1 MSVDLKQTE
10 LDMRSFIQAHQLAS
24 PLLGMDEETES
35 LAAVESEETP
45 ALANLKNEI
54 GDSFD
59 ATLKLHC
66 ETAIANYL
74 NYLEHEQG
82 CLEKDETIE
91 KLTQIQNRVISTLD
105 THVRYLDHDVRVLD
119 ECRTACT
126 CCYVVP
132 TYIVEKMQQIDA
144 IREQILDID
153 VFEEE
158 KAPAEIEQAAV
169 YFAVEQEP
177 LISIYTANNNK
188 QLPGQFITSN
198 HSPHSFIDSTA
209 QKALDGARDVH
220 QFWLNAYGL
229 SSYDGQGSEIKSTI
243 HYGIGYANALW
254 NGKQMIYGDGNDVVQ
269 NLTELSII
277 GHEFGHA
284 VTGNKLYY
292 RGESGALN
300 EHLSDVW
307 GSLVLQ
313 FKNEQT
319 VDQASWL
326 IGEGVI
332 KIGNQSYPLR
342 SMKEPGNAYNSPIIG
357 KDPQPDH
364 YTDRYVGDKDGG
376 GVHINS
382 GIPNKAFYLFASAQ
396 GGYAWQKAGLLWFLT
411 LKTDNLLKPNCTM
424 NEFAHATIS
433 TAIKHFPTDLQ
444 MHQDLI
450 QAWKA
455 VGLA

>member
-1 MSVDLKQTE
+1 MTVDLKQTE
-10 LDMRSFIQAHQLAS
+10 SDIRLFIQAHQLTPLQLIDEGAESVAS
-24 PLLGMDEETES
+24 AEAEEM
-35 LAAVESEETP
+35 P
-45 ALANLKNEI
+45 ALTNLKNEL

-59 ATLKLHC
+59 ATLKMHC
-66 ETAIANYL
+66 ETAIASYL
-74 NYLEHEQG
+74 NQLEQEDF
-82 CLEKDETIE
+82 LEKDEALE
-91 KLTQIQNRVISTLD
+91 RLACIQERVISTLE

-119 ECRTACT
+119 ECRTSCT

-144 IREQILDID
+144 IREQTLDINAL
-153 VFEEE
+153 EEE
-158 KAPAEIEQAAV
+158 EVPAEIKQAAA
-169 YFAVEQEP
+169 YFAVGQEP
-177 LISIYTANNNK
+177 LISIYTAHNSTE
-188 QLPGQFITSN
+188 LPGQFVTSN
-198 HSPHSFIDSTA
+198 YSPNPSIDSTA

-220 QFWLNAYGL
+220 LFWLNAYGL
-229 SSYDGQGSEIKSTI
+229 SSYDGKGSEIKSTV
-243 HYGIGYANALW
+243 HYGVGYANALW

-284 VTGNKLYY
+284 ITGNKLNYE
-292 RGESGALN
+292 GESGALN

-313 FKNEQT
+313 FKNGQT
-319 VDQASWL
+319 ADQASWL

-332 KIGNQSYPLR
+332 KLGNQSYPLR
-342 SMKEPGNAYNSPIIG
+342 SMKAPGHAYNSPIIG

-364 YTDRYVGDKDGG
+364 YSNCYTGSEDSG

-382 GIPNKAFYLFASAQ
+382 GIPNKAFYLFAAAQ

-411 LKTDNLLKPNCTM
+411 LKTGNLLKPNCTM
-424 NEFAHATIS
+424 AEFAHATIS
-433 TAIKHFPTDLQ
+433 TALKHFPTDYK